1 MQNMLRLNVR
11 LSECLSVR
19 VYPYVFQH
27 TEGDNMVVLDSDQM
41 DKASAV
47 STLETP
53 GYQLTLYYDTC

>member
-1 MQNMLRLNVR
+1 VQNMLRLNVR

-47 STLETP
+47 STLKTP
-53 GYQLTLYYDTC
+53 GYQLTLYYDTY